1 MVYDCFLINH
11 LNDDLKVKK
20 LLKTVCLFYC
30 FSDSANSQPGQGFND
45 VFSNSLILPNILQYL
60 SFQGISSFRT
70 AVGCDSSLLGLSEL
84 ILSSGLH
91 VIRTISPRRWL
102 NYAYRS
108 YLSED
113 GDWQVRGTPQA
124 GMVEYSTDREF
135 EIKRVISYSEG
146 ERDEAPWVMFGELH
160 DGSAFHFS
168 ASCDYTGF
176 DCQGG
181 GVITYAP
188 NWVDLLNNLSPR
200 ALDYL
205 IGNLNTSDE
214 FIALLLKNKD
224 CPEILKR
231 LFIQALNQK
240 T

>member
-1 MVYDCFLINH
+1 MVYDYFLINH
-11 LNDDLKVKK
+11 LNDGLKVKK
-20 LLKTVCLFYC
+20 LLKTICLFYC
-30 FSDSANSQPGQGFND
+30 FSNCAYSQTGKGFTD
-45 VFSNSLILPNILQYL
+45 VFSNSSILPNILQYL

-91 VIRTISPRRWL
+91 VIRTISRNKWL
-102 NYAYRS
+102 NYAYSS

-124 GMVEYSTDREF
+124 GMLEYSTDREF
-135 EIKRVISYSEG
+135 EIKKVISYSEG

-160 DGSAFHFS
+160 DGSVFHFI
-168 ASCDYTGF
+168 ASCDFTGF
-176 DCQGG
+176 DCQGN

-188 NWVDLLNNLSPR
+188 SWVDLLNNLSPR
-200 ALDYL
+200 ALNYL
-205 IGNLNTSDE
+205 IRNLNTSDE

-224 CPEILKR
+224 YPEILRR